1 MIELIKARLEVLSV
15 EMETV
20 SLLGHTSASDSP
32 HHIAAM
38 ERENELKHEIS
49 LLQRS
54 LGKAHSEAASDAQ
67 L

>member
-1 MIELIKARLEVLSV
+1 MSELLRARLEVLSV

-32 HHIAAM
+32 HQLAAR
-38 ERENELKHEIS
+38 ERETELKQEILLLHVS
-49 LLQRS
+49 LNQANA
-54 LGKAHSEAASDAQ
+54 GAAPDGG